1 MRVCLRAHC
10 AVRPPVA
17 DLRAVTDFA
26 GRNLPDG
33 LFQLGHHHLV
43 IHQESLPEVEEK
55 TMKNEQDKLQ
65 SNCNPSYFTII
76 TNKST
81 NQISNTMN

>member
-1 MRVCLRAHC
+1 MLESSLCSAT
-10 AVRPPVA
+10 PPVA

-55 TMKNEQDKLQ
+55 TMKNEQDKVK
-65 SNCNPSYFTII
+65 SNCNLSYFTII
-76 TNKST
+76 TN
-81 NQISNTMN
+81 NFLFCNEISNTMN